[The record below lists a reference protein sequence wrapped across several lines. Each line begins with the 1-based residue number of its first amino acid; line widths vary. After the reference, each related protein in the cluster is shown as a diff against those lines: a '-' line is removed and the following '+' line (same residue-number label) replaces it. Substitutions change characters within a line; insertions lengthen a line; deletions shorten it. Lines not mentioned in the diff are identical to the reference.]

1 MSSNHVDLCFE
12 RKTFRDPFVS
22 REIHDLYFCIL
33 SKYRKNVVAINAQ
46 EKILLNTPITVI
58 ADAFMQC
65 AQWHKLQRRVSEDII
80 AHLQHIFNTDDARKD
95 LFTKRHLKSC
105 RISRR
110 THY

>member
-1 MSSNHVDLCFE
+1 MIY
-12 RKTFRDPFVS
+12 TFAFYPS
-22 REIHDLYFCIL
+22 TA
-33 SKYRKNVVAINAQ
+33 KNVVAINAQ

-58 ADAFMQC
+58 ADTFMQC